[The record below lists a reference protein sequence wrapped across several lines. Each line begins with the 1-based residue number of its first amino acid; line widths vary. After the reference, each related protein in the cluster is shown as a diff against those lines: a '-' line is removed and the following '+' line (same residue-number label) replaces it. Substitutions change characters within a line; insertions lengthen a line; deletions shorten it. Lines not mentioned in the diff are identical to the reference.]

1 MGCIHTPPHSVT
13 YCSHSVQYTRRHAA
27 LLHHIYTPRVR
38 GLFSRPL
45 GLTHVLSL
53 YNPAGQICAAEA
65 SVVKKPSIAG
75 EMSVG
80 MGIWR
85 DNGGQMQRRSRV
97 WRDVTTHMSHVSHS
111 RTNVFSN
118 HVFGGV

>member
-1 MGCIHTPPHSVT
+1 MGLPTYTPHSVT

-27 LLHHIYTPRVR
+27 LLHHI
-38 GLFSRPL
+38 RPEFVAYSADPSDS
-45 GLTHVLSL
+45 HMCSPL

-97 WRDVTTHMSHVSHS
+97 GRDVTTHMSHVSHS
-111 RTNVFSN
+111 RANVFLN